1 MKRALFHCISALF
14 FALGNL
20 CLAAD
25 CPNCAKIAD
34 QRVHQEDL
42 KRSRAQYVALNNT
55 YIEKHPDADMGA
67 RIKVQSN
74 IVQAQIQLETIE
86 NNLVFL
92 QQDFDK
98 RGCATCPAP
107 TKGN

>member
-1 MKRALFHCISALF
+1 MKRAHFLFISAVF
-14 FALGNL
+14 FALGKL

-25 CPNCAKIAD
+25 CPGCAKIAE
-34 QRVHQEDL
+34 QRSHQQEL
-42 KRSRAQYVALNNT
+42 KQSRAQYVALNNT
-55 YIEKHPDADMGA
+55 YIEKHPDAELSA